1 MSSVKESPPERL
13 QMIAEFD
20 EENPLWVGIDL
31 GMTRFSMAVCS
42 RTQPP
47 ALWPLGEQ
55 ASPVPTA
62 LFFPTQG
69 GIDWGEEAYR
79 ALLEQPERGA
89 WLFKRKM
96 GFGGGILEIEERVL
110 DAEALTRLFCR
121 CVWQALGKMT
131 DRIEGVTVAVPA
143 YFRDAARRAT
153 LDAVRAAGW
162 PVRSLLNE
170 PTAAAIAH
178 HADSS
183 VESGRLSFV
192 FDLGGGTLDITIL
205 ERQPE
210 GLRILASVGD
220 DQLGGQDWDDALIW
234 PIAAEF
240 LRLYGWNPLDQ
251 PEAFEPL
258 RRACQQAREAL
269 SFHPK
274 TILSFAFQGVLLT
287 LDISRAFLETHC
299 APLLERCKALCVR
312 ACKEAALDPSAI
324 QEVLLAGGGSQMPMI
339 QASLGSLFPIPPQTR
354 LDPASVVALGAAYH
368 AQSMATVPVDA
379 RPKEEA
385 RFLPG
390 RRIQDITPHPL
401 GLLVMR
407 DGVPFNRLLI
417 PRHQPLPSEVIERDL
432 TTLRDNQEEID
443 IFLLQSDQ
451 PHPDPDTLLSSFQ
464 IGPLPP
470 HRAGQI
476 RLEICF
482 HYNTDG
488 VIQLRASLLPDGSLL
503 SVRLCEGAHRLAQ
516 LTKPVPRDIL
526 LAIDCSAS
534 MQGRPLLEAK
544 LAIRE
549 FFDRLHTPEIR
560 LGLLSFG
567 DPQAHLRVPLMADTL
582 LVKAYLAQL
591 KAQGSTPL
599 AEAIHTA
606 HQALFLPRHDTI
618 SPERWLILLT
628 DGVPDHPQKAREAAR
643 LAHNAGIHIL
653 TLGLG
658 PQVDADFLA
667 TSVCSDPSMYRRVGQ
682 SIDLSSHFTSLATEL
697 SAGAGALTR
706 YFTFAGSHPM
716 PS

>member
-1 MSSVKESPPERL
+1 MSVRKESRL
-13 QMIAEFD
+13 DTLPRVGEFD
-20 EENPLWVGIDL
+20 TESPLWVGIDL

-42 RTQPP
+42 RTQAP

-55 ASPVPTA
+55 TPQVPTA
-62 LFFPTQG
+62 LFFPTDG
-69 GIDWGEEAYR
+69 EIWWGEEAYR

-96 GFGGGILEIEERVL
+96 GQRGGILEIEERTL
-110 DAEALTRLFCR
+110 DAEALARLFCR
-121 CVWQALGKMT
+121 CVWQALGEAAH
-131 DRIEGVTVAVPA
+131 RIEGVTVAVPA

-170 PTAAAIAH
+170 PTAAAMAH
-178 HADSS
+178 HAYSP
-183 VESGRLSFV
+183 VESGRISFV

-220 DQLGGQDWDDALIW
+220 DQLGGQDWDDALVW

-274 TILSFAFQGVLLT
+274 TILSFTFQDILLT
-287 LDISRAFLETHC
+287 LDISRDFLETHC
-299 APLLERCKALCVR
+299 AFLLERCKALCLR
-312 ACKEAALDPSAI
+312 ACEEATLHPSSI
-324 QEVLLAGGGSQMPMI
+324 QEVLLAGGGAQMPMI
-339 QASLGSLFPIPPQTR
+339 QASLGSLFPTPSQTR

-368 AQSMATVPVDA
+368 AQSIATIPTDA
-379 RPKEEA
+379 RTKEED

-390 RRIQDITPHPL
+390 RRVQEITPHPL

-407 DGVPFNRLLI
+407 DGIPSNRLLI
-417 PRHQPLPSEVIERDL
+417 HRHQPLPSEVIERDL

-443 IFLLQSDQ
+443 LFLLQSDQ

-476 RLEICF
+476 RLEIRF

-488 VIQLRASLLPDGSLL
+488 VIQMSASLLPDRSPL
-503 SVRLCEGAHRLAQ
+503 SVRLCEGADRLAR

-526 LAIDCSAS
+526 MAIDCSAS

-549 FFDRLHTPEIR
+549 FFDRLHTPELR

-582 LVKAYLAQL
+582 LVKAYLTQL

-599 AEAIHTA
+599 AEAITTA
-606 HQALFLPRHDTI
+606 HQALFLPRHDTT

-628 DGVPDHPQKAREAAR
+628 DGIPDHPQKAREAAR
-643 LAHNAGIHIL
+643 LAHNAGIRIL
-653 TLGLG
+653 ALGLG
-658 PQVDADFLA
+658 SHVDANFLA
-667 TSVCSDPSMYRRVGQ
+667 TSVCSDPSMVRHVGQ
-682 SIDLSSHFTSLATEL
+682 PIDLSSHFTSLATEL

-706 YFTFAGSHPM
+706 YFTFAGSHP